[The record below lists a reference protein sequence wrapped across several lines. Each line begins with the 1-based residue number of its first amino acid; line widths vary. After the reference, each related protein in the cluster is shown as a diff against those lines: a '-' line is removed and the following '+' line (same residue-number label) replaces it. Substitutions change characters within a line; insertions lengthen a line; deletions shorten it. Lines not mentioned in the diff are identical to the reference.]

1 MGKYEKLEKLSDEEF
16 KRSTGV
22 TRNVFSKMLA
32 VVSDSEKKRKEKS
45 KGRGRKPTL
54 AVEEQLV
61 VMLEYYREYRTQF
74 HIGVDYGLDETQIG
88 RIVKKMEDALV
99 KSKKFKLP
107 GKKALLDSDTTFEV
121 ILVDATESPIER
133 PKKSK
138 NTTIAEK
145 RNDTR

>member
-1 MGKYEKLEKLSDEEF
+1 MGKYEKLEKLSDGEF

-22 TRNVFSKMLA
+22 TRKVFSKMLE
-32 VVSDSEKKRKEKS
+32 VVIESEKKRKEKS
-45 KGRGRKPTL
+45 KGRGRKPMLTI
-54 AVEEQLV
+54 EEQLV

-74 HIGVDYGLDETQIG
+74 HIGVDCGLDETQIG

-107 GKKALLDSDTTFEV
+107 DKKALLDPNVTFEV

-138 NTTIAEK
+138 DGITAEK